1 MLNHSSFM
9 VFLLAV
15 IFFLFCLILLFFI
28 FRKSNNKSNSGLSQD
43 LEKLKDGQLKLA
55 GIIENLV
62 NNQNLGNANILS
74 NMEGRLS
81 EVQKQIFDSLSGSAS
96 NTAKS
101 LGALQE
107 RLIAIDKAQA
117 NLEKLSGNV
126 LGLQDLSLIHISE
139 PTRPY

>member
-28 FRKSNNKSNSGLSQD
+28 FRKSNSKSNSDLSYD

-62 NNQNLGNANILS
+62 NNQNLS
-74 NMEGRLS
+74 VEM
-81 EVQKQIFDSLSGSAS
+81 KIFRNNSGMY
-96 NTAKS
+96 
-101 LGALQE
+101 
-107 RLIAIDKAQA
+107 AQ
-117 NLEKLSGNV
+117 
-126 LGLQDLSLIHISE
+126 
-139 PTRPY
+139 